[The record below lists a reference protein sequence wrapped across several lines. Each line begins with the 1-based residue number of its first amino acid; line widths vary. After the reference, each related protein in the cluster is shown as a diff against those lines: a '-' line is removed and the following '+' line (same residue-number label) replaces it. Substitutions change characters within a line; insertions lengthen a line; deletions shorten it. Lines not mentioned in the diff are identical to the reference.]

1 MSPLEL
7 AGAVGA
13 VTAQPHTHAA
23 RYLAAALFVALL
35 LTLSFGL
42 QRAKK
47 QVLRDDA
54 EAALE
59 ADFLRLE
66 RELARHDAVPGA
78 AEEAE

>member
-7 AGAVGA
+7 AGAVGV
-13 VTAQPHTHAA
+13 VTAHPNTHAA
-23 RYLAAALFVALL
+23 RYLAAAAFVVLL
-35 LTLSFGL
+35 LALSFGL

-66 RELARHDAVPGA
+66 RELARHDAVRRVADEGQ
-78 AEEAE
+78 